1 MATAHTS
8 CDMLMGR
15 RMIHAHV
22 PETDFPMCL
31 LQSDTEVTRLS
42 KTVYYFVSD
51 VNQGL
56 YSRLTTQGTQMS
68 GTPPSYPGQI

>member
-31 LQSDTEVTRLS
+31 LQSDTEVMGLS

-56 YSRLTTQGTQMS
+56 HSRLTTQGTQMS
-68 GTPPSYPGQI
+68 RAPPSYPGQI